1 MMKAAMKV
9 RSMPRPAIEK
19 ITVSFDGTWFTRGFS
34 SLYCAGAVIE
44 WESGLVLDYE
54 VLSLYCQVST
64 IYFTIFYFYTFSRY
78 VLRTSLPET
87 KGNSGMKNTGANV

>member
-19 ITVSFDGTWFTRGFS
+19 ITVSFDGTWLTRGFS

-54 VLSLYCQVST
+54 VLSLYCQVS
-64 IYFTIFYFYTFSRY
+64 IRKYTLQFFISIHFLDMYSEQVYR
-78 VLRTSLPET
+78 RR
-87 KGNSGMKNTGANV
+87 KGTVV